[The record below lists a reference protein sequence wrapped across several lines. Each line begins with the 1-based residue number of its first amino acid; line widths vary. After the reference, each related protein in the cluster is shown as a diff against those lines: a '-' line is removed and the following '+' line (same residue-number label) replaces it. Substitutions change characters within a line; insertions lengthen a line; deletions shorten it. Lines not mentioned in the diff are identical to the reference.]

1 MIGIVDVMGISYKMS
16 IEKIIIIMY
25 KTKSVLRD
33 NI

>member
-16 IEKIIIIMY
+16 IEKIIIMY